1 MSDIA
6 QTIQELAG
14 TRNQDEVKLYQ
25 AIVNSVDIAK
35 RTCNVT
41 TITGNATLTF
51 DAQLMSGV
59 ADGILVIPELQSY
72 VFVLK
77 SKYTIPFVILYSD
90 VDNVS
95 FMGGE
100 FGGLVK
106 VAELVKKINDLEKRL
121 NEIAIWSG
129 TVSPPL
135 ISIPLILTVRDN
147 LENQSVKHGTN

>member
-1 MSDIA
+1 MSDLA
-6 QTIQELAG
+6 QKIQELAG

-25 AIVNSVDIAK
+25 AIVNSVDTTK

-41 TITGNATLTF
+41 TITGNATLSF
-51 DAQLMSGV
+51 DAQLMAGV
-59 ADGILVIPELQSY
+59 ADGVLIIPEIESY

-90 VDNVS
+90 IDSVS

-100 FGGLVK
+100 FGGIVK

-135 ISIPLILTVRDN
+135 ISNPLILTKRAD
-147 LENQSVKHGTN
+147 LENTSVKHGTN

>member
-1 MSDIA
+1 MSDLA

-25 AIVNSVDIAK
+25 ATVNSVDTAK

-51 DAQLMSGV
+51 DAQLMAGV
-59 ADGILVIPELQSY
+59 ADGILIIPEVESY

-77 SKYTIPFVILYSD
+77 SKYTIPFIIAYSD
-90 VDNVS
+90 IIEFS
-95 FMGGE
+95 LMGGE

-106 VAELVKKINDLEKRL
+106 VIELTKRINDLEKRL
-121 NEIAIWSG
+121 NEITTWSG

-135 ISIPLILTVRDN
+135 ISVPLTLTVRED
-147 LENQSVKHGTN
+147 LENLSIKHGTN

>member
-1 MSDIA
+1 MGDIA
-6 QTIQELAG
+6 ETIQELAG

-25 AIVNSVDIAK
+25 AIVNSVDIAN
-35 RTCNVT
+35 RMCNVT

-51 DAQLMSGV
+51 DAQLMAGI
-59 ADGILVIPELQSY
+59 ADGILIVPEVESY

-90 VDNVS
+90 IDNFS
-95 FMGGE
+95 LMGGE

-106 VAELVKKINDLEKRL
+106 VAELTQKINNLEKRL
-121 NEIAIWSG
+121 NEIATWSG

-135 ISIPLILTVRDN
+135 VSIPLILTLRED
-147 LENQSVKHGTN
+147 LENLSVKHGTN